1 MEWRSGARRLEA
13 GFRVHPNSPR
23 HSVVRS
29 AVHRFTVALPG
40 FVPWFIVQGLNQVT
54 RGPLHEPYAQ
64 PSSPLR
70 GKWLFGPLVLVIQS
84 PLAQL
89 AIADRLKQL
98 FAVDLLGRQF

>member
-1 MEWRSGARRLEA
+1 MGNPPTKDYYQRTLAFTIDINPGPLMDADGALMEWRSGELM
-13 GFRVHPNSPR
+13 
-23 HSVVRS
+23 
-29 AVHRFTVALPG
+29 
-40 FVPWFIVQGLNQVT
+40 
-54 RGPLHEPYAQ
+54 HEPYVQ

-70 GKWLFGPLVLVIQS
+70 CKLLFGPLVLVIQS